1 MAIIDTVA
9 TALDQRAPT
18 ASFDLKKE
26 DAKEVKKYKPGQM
39 VKITIVGKVES
50 MSFRK
55 PDDPDQTGYEGHISI
70 GMTKLAIGLS
80 ERNAMEELLDDD
92 E

>member
-50 MSFRK
+50 MSFR
-55 PDDPDQTGYEGHISI
+55 
-70 GMTKLAIGLS
+70 
-80 ERNAMEELLDDD
+80 
-92 E
+92 